1 VSRPPWV
8 VGGRWRP
15 GVTLGV
21 VVVTLVLAALVVLL
35 TDAVLDRLIVAIAAP
50 EPARVAVAVTTGEA
64 VVVRTTV
71 DDRRRSYLVPAQ
83 TTVVLPPGDHGRIE
97 VLDEACHP
105 LGVVDQGDTVVW
117 QLVVVAPG
125 AVTSDTP
132 VGTPPPLPEAEPTTA
147 CP

>member
-1 VSRPPWV
+1 MNRPPWV

-21 VVVTLVLAALVVLL
+21 VVVTFALAALVVLL
-35 TDAVLDRLIVAIAAP
+35 TDAVLDRLIFAIAP
-50 EPARVAVAVTTGEA
+50 REPARVAVAVTTGEA

-71 DDRRRSYLVPAQ
+71 HDRRRSYVVPAQ
-83 TTVVLPPGDHGRIE
+83 TTVVLPPGGHGRIE

-105 LGVVDQGDTVVW
+105 LGAVDQGDTVLW
-117 QLVVVAPG
+117 QLIVVAPG

-132 VGTPPPLPEAEPTTA
+132 VGTPPPLSEAESTAA